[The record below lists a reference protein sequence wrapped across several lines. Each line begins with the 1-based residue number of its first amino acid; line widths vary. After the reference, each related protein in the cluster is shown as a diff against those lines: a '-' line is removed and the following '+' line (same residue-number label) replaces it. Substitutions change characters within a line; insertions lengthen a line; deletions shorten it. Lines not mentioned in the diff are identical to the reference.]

1 MDERMRLSFVVGA
14 VALIAVATAAV
25 VLANLGSD
33 AGLLEERYSLVTYFD
48 DVQGLVP
55 GAPVRLAG
63 KDVGRVSDVSFA
75 ALADGR
81 PPVRVVLEV
90 DQAVQDRIRSD
101 SSASVGTIGLLGDK
115 YVSLTMGTADGRVL
129 THGNEIA
136 SISPIDLN
144 VAIVRGTEAI
154 DNIAELAASANLV
167 VQDFGESQGVER
179 LADVTGS
186 LSEIVRE
193 IQTGEGILH
202 SLIYDPYDGDEL
214 ASAGR
219 SLASLEEMLGEV
231 RDGDGILHDLIYEPA
246 NGELI
251 TDTLQAGARLESIL
265 AKVDDGDGTLALL
278 VNDPS
283 LYQDLKALIGGARR
297 STVVRTLVDLSTGD
311 EE

>member
-1 MDERMRLSFVVGA
+1 MS
-14 VALIAVATAAV
+14 
-25 VLANLGSD
+25 
-33 AGLLEERYSLVTYFD
+33 
-48 DVQGLVP
+48 

-63 KDVGRVSDVSFA
+63 KDVGRVSEVSFA
-75 ALADGR
+75 PLDATR

-90 DQAVQDRIRSD
+90 DETVQDRVRSD

-115 YVSLTMGTADGRVL
+115 YVSLTMGTPRGQVL
-129 THGNEIA
+129 TEGDEIA

-154 DNIAELAASANLV
+154 DNIAELAASANSV
-167 VQDFGESQGVER
+167 VKDFGASQGVER

-186 LSEIVRE
+186 LAGIVEE
-193 IQTGEGILH
+193 IQTGDGILH
-202 SLIYDPYDGDEL
+202 SLIYDEYDGEQL

-219 SLASLEEMLGEV
+219 SLESLEKMLLEV
-231 RDGDGILHDLIYEPA
+231 QEGDGILHDLIYEPA
-246 NGELI
+246 NEELI
-251 TDTLQAGARLESIL
+251 TDTLRAGSRLESIL
-265 AKVDDGDGTLALL
+265 AKIDDGEGSLALL

-311 EE
+311 DE

>member
-14 VALIAVATAAV
+14 VALAAAV
-25 VLANLGSD
+25 TVAVVVANLGAD
-33 AGLLEERYSLVTYFD
+33 AGLLHERYSLVTYFD
-48 DVQGLVP
+48 DVQGLVS

-63 KDVGRVSDVSFA
+63 KDVGRVREVSFA
-75 ALADGR
+75 PLDETR

-90 DQAVQDRIRSD
+90 DQAVQDRVRSD

-115 YVSLTMGTADGRVL
+115 YVSLSMGSSRGRVL
-129 THGNEIA
+129 TEGDEIA

-154 DNIAELAASANLV
+154 DNIAELAASANGV
-167 VQDFGESQGVER
+167 VKDFGASQGVQR

-186 LSEIVRE
+186 LSQIVKE
-193 IQTGEGILH
+193 IQTGDGILH
-202 SLIYDPYDGDEL
+202 SLVYDEYEGEEL

-219 SLASLEEMLGEV
+219 SLASLEKMLLEIQE
-231 RDGDGILHDLIYEPA
+231 GDGVLHDLIYEPA
-246 NGELI
+246 NEELI
-251 TDTLQAGARLESIL
+251 GDALRAGSRLESIL
-265 AKVDDGDGTLALL
+265 AKVDDGEGTLALL

-297 STVVRTLVDLSTGD
+297 STVVRTLVDLSTED
-311 EE
+311 DQ

>member
-1 MDERMRLSFVVGA
+1 MRLSFVVGA
-14 VALIAVATAAV
+14 VALVAAATAAV
-25 VLANLGSD
+25 VVANLGAD
-33 AGLLEERYSLVTYFD
+33 AGLLDERYSLVTYFD
-48 DVQGLVP
+48 DVQGLVS

-75 ALADGR
+75 PLDESR

-90 DQAVQDRIRSD
+90 GEAVRDRVRSD

-115 YVSLTMGTADGRVL
+115 YVSLKMGTPRGRVL
-129 THGNEIA
+129 ADGDEIA

-154 DNIAELAASANLV
+154 DNIAELAASANSV
-167 VQDFGESQGVER
+167 VKDFGASQGVQR

-186 LSEIVRE
+186 LTGIVQE
-193 IQTGEGILH
+193 IQTGDGILH
-202 SLIYDPYDGDEL
+202 SLIYDEYDGAEL

-219 SLASLEEMLGEV
+219 SLATLEKMLLEV
-231 RDGDGILHDLIYEPA
+231 QQGDGVLHDLIYEPA
-246 NGELI
+246 NEELI
-251 TDTLQAGARLESIL
+251 SDTLRAGSRLESIL
-265 AKVDDGDGTLALL
+265 AKVDDGEGTLALL

-283 LYQDLKALIGGARR
+283 LYQDLKALVGGARR